1 MRAHPLF
8 IGVVHPPSHVHIL
21 LDAIR
26 PVWWRTLEQ
35 SAPFVS
41 GDALT
46 PIVIFNTI
54 VGLVFSVCFL
64 YQVVFFFIGLIR
76 GQVKIP
82 PAKKQHTYAF
92 FIAAHNEEA
101 VIANLVKSIKDQD
114 YPSELIDVFVVA
126 DACTDNTAQAARE
139 AGAIVYERNDLSRK
153 GKSWVMDYGFDRILR
168 EYPGKHEAFFI
179 FDADNLLSRDY
190 VTIMNDAFDQGYLA
204 LTSYRNSKNFGS
216 SWISSAY
223 ATWFI
228 REARYLNNAR
238 MICHTSCAVSGSGY
252 LVSAKLIEGMKGWDF
267 HTLTEDIQFST
278 FCAIHGVRIGYA
290 PAEFFDE
297 QPVTLKASIKQRMR
311 WTKGFY
317 QVLFTYGRHMFKSI
331 GKFHRFAAYD
341 MLMVVGPA
349 MLLTLMCLLVN
360 VTFIAVGSLSHG
372 FLATDAEIEMAIGS
386 IIMMLAY
393 MYGTFFVM
401 GLFTTITEWKH
412 IHCPQKWRI
421 FTNLFTFPLF
431 MFTYVPLTV
440 AALFL
445 KVDWVPTPHDVS
457 VTLDEVLDGAK

>member
-1 MRAHPLF
+1 
-8 IGVVHPPSHVHIL
+8 V
-21 LDAIR
+21 
-26 PVWWRTLEQ
+26 
-35 SAPFVS
+35 
-41 GDALT
+41 T
-46 PIVIFNTI
+46 PIVAFNTI
-54 VGLVFSVCFL
+54 VGLLFSLCFL

-76 GQVKIP
+76 GQVKLP

-101 VIANLVKSIKDQD
+101 VIANLVKSIKEQD

-126 DACTDNTAQAARE
+126 DACTDATAERARE

-153 GKSWVMDYGFDRILR
+153 GKSWVMDFGFERILR

-179 FDADNLLSRDY
+179 FDADNLLSRNY
-190 VTIMNDAFDQGYLA
+190 VSVMNDAFDQGYMA

-216 SWISSAY
+216 SWISAAY
-223 ATWFI
+223 AIWFI
-228 REARYLNNAR
+228 REARFLNNAR

-252 LVSAKLIEGMKGWDF
+252 LVSAKIVEGMRGWDF

-278 FCAIHGVRIGYA
+278 FCAIHGIRIGYA
-290 PAEFFDE
+290 PAEFYDE
-297 QPVTLKASIKQRMR
+297 QPVTLKASIRQRMR

-317 QVLFTYGRHMFKSI
+317 QVFFTYGRHMLTSI
-331 GKFHRFAAYD
+331 TKFRRFAAYD

-349 MLLTLMCLLVN
+349 MLLTLMCLMVN
-360 VTFIAVGSLSHG
+360 ATFIVVGSLSHG
-372 FLATDAEIEMAIGS
+372 FLATDAEIEMAFGS
-386 IIMMLAY
+386 VMMIFGY
-393 MYGTFFVM
+393 MYLTFFMM
-401 GLFTTITEWKH
+401 GFMTTVVEWKH
-412 IHCPQKWRI
+412 IHCPKRWRI
-421 FTNLFTFPLF
+421 FANLFTFPLF

-457 VTLDEVLDGAK
+457 VTLDEVLEGAR

>member
-1 MRAHPLF
+1 M
-8 IGVVHPPSHVHIL
+8 
-21 LDAIR
+21 
-26 PVWWRTLEQ
+26 
-35 SAPFVS
+35 
-41 GDALT
+41 T
-46 PIVIFNTI
+46 PIVLFNSI
-54 VGLVFSVCFL
+54 VGVIFTVCFL
-64 YQVVFFFIGLIR
+64 YQVVFFFIGLIH

-82 PAKKQHTYAF
+82 KAKTLHRYAF

-101 VIANLVKSIKDQD
+101 VIANLVRSIKDQD
-114 YPSELIDVFVVA
+114 YPSELIDIFVVA
-126 DACTDNTAQAARE
+126 DACTDNTAAEARE

-153 GKSWVMDYGFDRILR
+153 GKSWVMDYGFDRILK
-168 EYPGKHEAFFI
+168 EYPDRYEGFFI
-179 FDADNLLSRDY
+179 FDADNLLARDY
-190 VTIMNDAFDQGYLA
+190 VSIMNDAFDQGYLA

-238 MICHTSCAVSGSGY
+238 MICGTSCAVSGSGY
-252 LVSAKLIEGMKGWDF
+252 LVSSKIIEGMRGWDF
-267 HTLTEDIQFST
+267 HTLTEDIQFAT

-297 QPVTLKASIKQRMR
+297 QPLTLKASIKQRMR

-317 QVLFTYGRHMFKSI
+317 QVLFSYGKHMLTSI
-331 GKFHRFAAYD
+331 GKFRRFAAYD

-349 MLLTLMCLLVN
+349 MLLTLMCLMVN
-360 VTFIAVGSLSHG
+360 ATFLIVGGFSHG
-372 FLATDAEIEMAIGS
+372 FLATDAELEQTAASVIG
-386 IIMMLAY
+386 LFLY

-401 GLFTTITEWKH
+401 GLTTTITEWKH
-412 IHCPQKWRI
+412 IHCPKKWRI
-421 FTNLFTFPLF
+421 FTNLFTFPIF
-431 MFTYVPLTV
+431 MFTYMPLTV

-457 VTLDEVLDGAK
+457 VTLDDVLNGAQ

>member
-1 MRAHPLF
+1 M
-8 IGVVHPPSHVHIL
+8 
-21 LDAIR
+21 
-26 PVWWRTLEQ
+26 
-35 SAPFVS
+35 
-41 GDALT
+41 T

-64 YQVVFFFIGLIR
+64 YQVVFFFIGLIC

-386 IIMMLAY
+386 VIMMLAY

-401 GLFTTITEWKH
+401 GLSTTITEWKH
-412 IHCPQKWRI
+412 IHCPQQWRI

>member
-1 MRAHPLF
+1 M
-8 IGVVHPPSHVHIL
+8 
-21 LDAIR
+21 
-26 PVWWRTLEQ
+26 
-35 SAPFVS
+35 
-41 GDALT
+41 T

-82 PAKKQHTYAF
+82 LAKKQHTYAF

-401 GLFTTITEWKH
+401 GLSTTITEWKH

>member
-1 MRAHPLF
+1 M
-8 IGVVHPPSHVHIL
+8 
-21 LDAIR
+21 
-26 PVWWRTLEQ
+26 
-35 SAPFVS
+35 
-41 GDALT
+41 T

-64 YQVVFFFIGLIR
+64 YQVIFFFIGLIR

-153 GKSWVMDYGFDRILR
+153 GKSWVMDYGFERILR

-401 GLFTTITEWKH
+401 GLSTTITEWKH

>member
-1 MRAHPLF
+1 M
-8 IGVVHPPSHVHIL
+8 
-21 LDAIR
+21 
-26 PVWWRTLEQ
+26 
-35 SAPFVS
+35 
-41 GDALT
+41 T
-46 PIVIFNTI
+46 PIVIFNTV

-386 IIMMLAY
+386 VIMMLAY

-401 GLFTTITEWKH
+401 GLSTTITEWKH

>member
-1 MRAHPLF
+1 M
-8 IGVVHPPSHVHIL
+8 
-21 LDAIR
+21 
-26 PVWWRTLEQ
+26 
-35 SAPFVS
+35 
-41 GDALT
+41 T
-46 PIVIFNTI
+46 PIAIFNTI

-401 GLFTTITEWKH
+401 GLSTTITEWKH

>member
-1 MRAHPLF
+1 M
-8 IGVVHPPSHVHIL
+8 
-21 LDAIR
+21 
-26 PVWWRTLEQ
+26 
-35 SAPFVS
+35 
-41 GDALT
+41 T

-126 DACTDNTAQAARE
+126 DACTDNTAQSARE

-386 IIMMLAY
+386 IIMMFAY

-401 GLFTTITEWKH
+401 GLSTTITEWKH

>member
-1 MRAHPLF
+1 M
-8 IGVVHPPSHVHIL
+8 
-21 LDAIR
+21 
-26 PVWWRTLEQ
+26 
-35 SAPFVS
+35 
-41 GDALT
+41 T

-168 EYPGKHEAFFI
+168 ECPGKHEAFFI

-190 VTIMNDAFDQGYLA
+190 VAIMNDAFDQGYLA

-401 GLFTTITEWKH
+401 GLSTTITEWKH

>member
-1 MRAHPLF
+1 M
-8 IGVVHPPSHVHIL
+8 
-21 LDAIR
+21 
-26 PVWWRTLEQ
+26 
-35 SAPFVS
+35 
-41 GDALT
+41 T

-153 GKSWVMDYGFDRILR
+153 GKSWVMDYGFERILR

-386 IIMMLAY
+386 VIMMLAY

-401 GLFTTITEWKH
+401 GLSTTITEWKH

>member
-1 MRAHPLF
+1 M
-8 IGVVHPPSHVHIL
+8 
-21 LDAIR
+21 
-26 PVWWRTLEQ
+26 
-35 SAPFVS
+35 
-41 GDALT
+41 T

-64 YQVVFFFIGLIR
+64 YQVVFFFIGLIH

-372 FLATDAEIEMAIGS
+372 FLATDTEIEMAIGS

-401 GLFTTITEWKH
+401 GLSTTITEWKH

>member
-1 MRAHPLF
+1 M
-8 IGVVHPPSHVHIL
+8 
-21 LDAIR
+21 
-26 PVWWRTLEQ
+26 
-35 SAPFVS
+35 
-41 GDALT
+41 T

-82 PAKKQHTYAF
+82 SAKKQHTYAF

-386 IIMMLAY
+386 VIMMLAY

>member
-1 MRAHPLF
+1 M
-8 IGVVHPPSHVHIL
+8 
-21 LDAIR
+21 
-26 PVWWRTLEQ
+26 
-35 SAPFVS
+35 
-41 GDALT
+41 T

-360 VTFIAVGSLSHG
+360 VTFISVGSLSHG

-401 GLFTTITEWKH
+401 GLSTTITEWKH

>member
-1 MRAHPLF
+1 M
-8 IGVVHPPSHVHIL
+8 
-21 LDAIR
+21 
-26 PVWWRTLEQ
+26 
-35 SAPFVS
+35 
-41 GDALT
+41 T

-360 VTFIAVGSLSHG
+360 VMFIAVGSLSHG

-401 GLFTTITEWKH
+401 GLSTTITEWKH

>member
-1 MRAHPLF
+1 M
-8 IGVVHPPSHVHIL
+8 
-21 LDAIR
+21 
-26 PVWWRTLEQ
+26 
-35 SAPFVS
+35 
-41 GDALT
+41 T

-168 EYPGKHEAFFI
+168 ECPGKHEAFFI

-386 IIMMLAY
+386 VIMMLAY

>member
-1 MRAHPLF
+1 M
-8 IGVVHPPSHVHIL
+8 
-21 LDAIR
+21 
-26 PVWWRTLEQ
+26 
-35 SAPFVS
+35 
-41 GDALT
+41 T
-46 PIVIFNTI
+46 PIVIFNAF
-54 VGLVFSVCFL
+54 VGIVFSLCFF
-64 YQVVFFFIGLIR
+64 YQVVFFFIGLIK

-101 VIANLVKSIKDQD
+101 VIGNLVRSIRDQD
-114 YPSELIDVFVVA
+114 YPSELIDIFVVA

-139 AGAIVYERNDLSRK
+139 AGAIVYERNDLARK

-190 VTIMNDAFDQGYLA
+190 VSIMNDAFDQGYLA

-216 SWISSAY
+216 SWISAAY

-238 MICHTSCAVSGSGY
+238 MICGTSCAVSGSGY
-252 LVSAKLIEGMKGWDF
+252 LISSKIVEGMRGWDF

-278 FCAIHGVRIGYA
+278 FCAIHGIRIGYA

-297 QPVTLKASIKQRMR
+297 QPVTLKASIRQRMR

-317 QVLFTYGRHMFKSI
+317 QVFFTYGRHMLKSI
-331 GKFHRFAAYD
+331 FHFRRFAAYD
-341 MLMVVGPA
+341 MLMVIGPA
-349 MLLTLMCLLVN
+349 MLLTLMCLVLN
-360 VTFIAVGSLSHG
+360 ATFIALGFLSHG

-386 IIMMLAY
+386 VILMIGY
-393 MYGTFFVM
+393 MYATFFVM
-401 GLFTTITEWKH
+401 GLATTVTEWKH
-412 IHCPQKWRI
+412 IHCKQRWRI
-421 FTNLFTFPLF
+421 VANLFTFPLF

-457 VTLDEVLDGAK
+457 VTLDEVMDGAR

>member
-1 MRAHPLF
+1 M
-8 IGVVHPPSHVHIL
+8 
-21 LDAIR
+21 
-26 PVWWRTLEQ
+26 
-35 SAPFVS
+35 
-41 GDALT
+41 T

-101 VIANLVKSIKDQD
+101 VIANLVKSIKEQD

-401 GLFTTITEWKH
+401 GLSTTITEWKH

>member
-1 MRAHPLF
+1 M
-8 IGVVHPPSHVHIL
+8 
-21 LDAIR
+21 
-26 PVWWRTLEQ
+26 
-35 SAPFVS
+35 
-41 GDALT
+41 T

-360 VTFIAVGSLSHG
+360 VTFVAVGSLSYG

-401 GLFTTITEWKH
+401 GLSTTITEWKH

>member
-1 MRAHPLF
+1 M
-8 IGVVHPPSHVHIL
+8 
-21 LDAIR
+21 
-26 PVWWRTLEQ
+26 
-35 SAPFVS
+35 
-41 GDALT
+41 T

-82 PAKKQHTYAF
+82 PAKRQHTYAF

-401 GLFTTITEWKH
+401 GLSTTITEWKH

>member
-1 MRAHPLF
+1 M
-8 IGVVHPPSHVHIL
+8 
-21 LDAIR
+21 
-26 PVWWRTLEQ
+26 
-35 SAPFVS
+35 
-41 GDALT
+41 T

-386 IIMMLAY
+386 IIMMFAY

-401 GLFTTITEWKH
+401 GLSTTITEWKH

>member
-1 MRAHPLF
+1 M
-8 IGVVHPPSHVHIL
+8 
-21 LDAIR
+21 
-26 PVWWRTLEQ
+26 
-35 SAPFVS
+35 
-41 GDALT
+41 T
-46 PIVIFNTI
+46 PIVAFNTI
-54 VGLVFSVCFL
+54 VGLLFTWCFL

-82 PAKKQHTYAF
+82 KAKKQHSYAF

-101 VIANLVKSIKDQD
+101 VIANLVKSIKEQD
-114 YPSELIDVFVVA
+114 YPSELIDIFVVA

-153 GKSWVMDYGFDRILR
+153 GKSWVMDYGFDRILK

-190 VTIMNDAFDQGYLA
+190 VSVMNDAFDQGYLA

-223 ATWFI
+223 ATWFM

-238 MICHTSCAVSGSGY
+238 MICGTSCAVSGSGY
-252 LVSAKLIEGMKGWDF
+252 LVSAKIIEGMHGWDF
-267 HTLTEDIQFST
+267 HTLTEDIQFAT
-278 FCAIHGVRIGYA
+278 FCSIHGVRIGYA
-290 PAEFFDE
+290 PAEFYDE

-317 QVLFTYGRHMFKSI
+317 QVLFSYGKHMVTAMT
-331 GKFHRFAAYD
+331 KFHRFASYD
-341 MLMVVGPA
+341 MLMVIGPA

-360 VTFIAVGSLSHG
+360 VTFIVVGSLSHG

-386 IIMMLAY
+386 VIIIFAY

-401 GLFTTITEWKH
+401 GLFTTITEFKH

-421 FTNLFTFPLF
+421 FTNLFTFPIF

>member
-1 MRAHPLF
+1 M
-8 IGVVHPPSHVHIL
+8 
-21 LDAIR
+21 
-26 PVWWRTLEQ
+26 
-35 SAPFVS
+35 
-41 GDALT
+41 T

-331 GKFHRFAAYD
+331 VKFHRFAAYD

-401 GLFTTITEWKH
+401 GLSTTITEWKH

>member
-1 MRAHPLF
+1 M
-8 IGVVHPPSHVHIL
+8 
-21 LDAIR
+21 
-26 PVWWRTLEQ
+26 
-35 SAPFVS
+35 
-41 GDALT
+41 T

-64 YQVVFFFIGLIR
+64 YQVVFFFIGLIH

-401 GLFTTITEWKH
+401 GLSTTITEWKH

>member
-1 MRAHPLF
+1 M
-8 IGVVHPPSHVHIL
+8 
-21 LDAIR
+21 
-26 PVWWRTLEQ
+26 
-35 SAPFVS
+35 
-41 GDALT
+41 T

-252 LVSAKLIEGMKGWDF
+252 LVSAELIEGMKGWDF

-401 GLFTTITEWKH
+401 GLSTTITEWKH